1 MNNLKVTYGMVDA
14 ASLHLDAFVP
24 DLTMQ
29 YAIEAA
35 LTHPDFRA
43 QVAELMR
50 GTVPDARDCLDEDA
64 TDADAHNRC
73 RNETL
78 ARIAEWESAK

>member
-1 MNNLKVTYGMVDA
+1 MNDLKVTEGMVDA

-24 DLTMQ
+24 DLTLQ

-50 GTVPDARDCLDEDA
+50 GVVCKTEGISP
-64 TDADAHNRC
+64 C
-73 RNETL
+73 RTETL